1 MLTYHEVMSTDLG
14 LLTTTAGKWD
24 AMAGELKKVEPR
36 YGDSVQ
42 KITMGPDWSGVSV
55 GVAHSSF
62 AATRYE
68 YSAAQIQAKAV
79 ASLLRDAHT
88 QFADLKKRVESA
100 RDDAIKAAM
109 TVSEQGTVAFDYAE
123 LTPAERRAYHNDP
136 DGQTTIRD
144 AVNKWQQHIND
155 QVKAVSEADR
165 GVKI

>member
-14 LLTTTAGKWD
+14 LLTTAAGKWD
-24 AMAGELKKVEPR
+24 EMAGELKKVETG

-42 KITMGPDWSGVSV
+42 KITTGPDWSGVSV
-55 GVAHSSF
+55 GVAHSNF

-100 RDDAIKAAM
+100 RDDAIKAGM
-109 TVSEQGTVAFDYAE
+109 TVSEQGTVAFDYAK
-123 LTPAERRAYHNDP
+123 LTPAERSAYHHDRRP
-136 DGQTTIRD
+136 DHHP
-144 AVNKWQQHIND
+144 WQRTGCQA
-155 QVKAVSEADR
+155 Q
-165 GVKI
+165 